1 MTPECSRVMD
11 CLGEA
16 LPPELAA
23 HVASCQECQVVTGGF
38 EFISGPSPAP
48 PAARARALASSSLAA
63 SLDDDDNED
72 TLPGQSDARRFALES
87 LAKQPKARPWWHGLA
102 LLVGVHVATVGVG
115 LALLSRDAWV
125 GNASPS
131 TLVVGVGVLILAL
144 LSAGTYV
151 ALSPQRRIVPSAAV
165 LATAGALGLTVV
177 LTGSGQAGRPFLEG
191 LVGCMG
197 TELAVTVVPLAVTLV
212 LLSRSAFHPVR
223 ALAAG
228 LSAGAASLLVL
239 HLHCPDGTASHLL
252 WGHVVPWLAL
262 GGIALLLR
270 SRLPTS
276 SYAP

>member
-1 MTPECSRVMD
+1 MSPECSRVMD

-16 LPPELAA
+16 LPPDLAA

-38 EFISGPSPAP
+38 DFISGPGLPLP
-48 PAARARALASSSLAA
+48 TARASSSADA
-63 SLDDDDNED
+63 EDDED
-72 TLPGQSDARRFALES
+72 TLPGQFDARRFAREA

-115 LALLSRDAWV
+115 LVLLSRDVWV
-125 GNASPS
+125 GNAAPAS
-131 TLVVGVGVLILAL
+131 LVAGVGVLILAL

-151 ALSPQRRIVPSAAV
+151 ALSPHRRGVPWTAV
-165 LATAGALGLTVV
+165 LATSGALGLTVV
-177 LTGSGQAGRPFLEG
+177 LTGSGQQGKAFLAGLF
-191 LVGCMG
+191 GCMG

-262 GGIALLLR
+262 GAIAVLLR

-276 SYAP
+276 SHAP